1 MTPSL
6 KAIYKSLATLQSRF
20 STPIA
25 KKAIG
30 FKNQK
35 AFCIKTESLFTRQ
48 KIDLEIEIKPCRNN
62 TYRISLL

>member
-48 KIDLEIEIKPCRNN
+48 KSI
-62 TYRISLL
+62 